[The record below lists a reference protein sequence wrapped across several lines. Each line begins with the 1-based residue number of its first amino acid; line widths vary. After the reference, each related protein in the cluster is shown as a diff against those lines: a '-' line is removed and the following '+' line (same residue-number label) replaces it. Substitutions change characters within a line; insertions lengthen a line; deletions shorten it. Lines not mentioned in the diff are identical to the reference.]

1 MKRFKAVVI
10 HCLANVVEVVA
21 SSKEEAEAKIKDIDN
36 STDVISQLENTK
48 MFPVYKVFE
57 ADSESED
64 GDTDDA
70 QKVFD
75 DNKESLIDE
84 LY

>member
-21 SSKEEAEAKIKDIDN
+21 NSKDEAEAKIKDIDN

-57 ADSESED
+57 AGSESED
-64 GDTDDA
+64 CDTDDA
-70 QKVFD
+70 QTVSD
-75 DNKESLIDE
+75 DEE
-84 LY
+84 V

>member
-10 HCLANVVEVVA
+10 HCLANVVEVIA
-21 SSKEEAEAKIKDIDN
+21 NSKEEAEAKIKDIDN

-64 GDTDDA
+64 CDTDDT
-70 QKVFD
+70 QTVSD
-75 DNKESLIDE
+75 DEE
-84 LY
+84 V

>member
-10 HCLANVVEVVA
+10 HCLANVVEVIA
-21 SSKEEAEAKIKDIDN
+21 NSKEEAEAKIKDIDN

-57 ADSESED
+57 DDSESED
-64 GDTDDA
+64 CDTDDI
-70 QKVFD
+70 QTVSD
-75 DNKESLIDE
+75 DEE
-84 LY
+84 V

>member
-1 MKRFKAVVI
+1 MEEYIMKRFKAVVI

-21 SSKEEAEAKIKDIDN
+21 NSKEEAEAKIRDIDN

-48 MFPVYKVFE
+48 LFPVYKVFE

-64 GDTDDA
+64 CDTDDA
-70 QKVFD
+70 QTVSD
-75 DNKESLIDE
+75 DEE
-84 LY
+84 V

>member
-10 HCLANVVEVVA
+10 HCLANVVEVIA
-21 SSKEEAEAKIKDIDN
+21 NSKEEAEEKIRDIDN

-64 GDTDDA
+64 CDTADA
-70 QKVFD
+70 QTVSD
-75 DNKESLIDE
+75 DEE
-84 LY
+84 V

>member
-10 HCLANVVEVVA
+10 HCLANVVEVIA
-21 SSKEEAEAKIKDIDN
+21 NSKEEAEAKIKDIDN

-64 GDTDDA
+64 CDTDDT
-70 QKVFD
+70 QNVSD
-75 DNKESLIDE
+75 DEE
-84 LY
+84 V

>member
-21 SSKEEAEAKIKDIDN
+21 SSKEEAEAKIRDIDN

-48 MFPVYKVFE
+48 LFPVYKVFE

-64 GDTDDA
+64 CDTDDA
-70 QKVFD
+70 QNFSD
-75 DNKESLIDE
+75 DEE
-84 LY
+84 V

>member
-64 GDTDDA
+64 CDTDDA
-70 QKVFD
+70 QTVSD
-75 DNKESLIDE
+75 DEE
-84 LY
+84 V

>member
-1 MKRFKAVVI
+1 MEEYIMKRFKAVVI
-10 HCLANVVEVVA
+10 HCLANVVEVIA
-21 SSKEEAEAKIKDIDN
+21 SSKEEAEAKIRDIDN

-64 GDTDDA
+64 CDTDDA
-70 QKVFD
+70 QTVSD
-75 DNKESLIDE
+75 DEE
-84 LY
+84 V

>member
-1 MKRFKAVVI
+1 MEEYIMKRFKAVVI
-10 HCLANVVEVVA
+10 HCLANVVEVIA
-21 SSKEEAEAKIKDIDN
+21 NSKEEAEAKIKDIDN

-64 GDTDDA
+64 CDTDNA
-70 QKVFD
+70 QTVSD
-75 DNKESLIDE
+75 DEE
-84 LY
+84 V

>member
-1 MKRFKAVVI
+1 MEENIMKRFKAVVI

-21 SSKEEAEAKIKDIDN
+21 NSKEEAEAKIKDIDN

-64 GDTDDA
+64 CDTDDA
-70 QKVFD
+70 QTVSD
-75 DNKESLIDE
+75 DEE
-84 LY
+84 V

>member
-21 SSKEEAEAKIKDIDN
+21 NSKEEAEAKIKDIDN

-64 GDTDDA
+64 CDTDDT
-70 QKVFD
+70 QTVSD
-75 DNKESLIDE
+75 DEE
-84 LY
+84 V

>member
-21 SSKEEAEAKIKDIDN
+21 NSKEEAETKIRDIDN

-48 MFPVYKVFE
+48 LFPVYKVFE

-64 GDTDDA
+64 CDTDGA
-70 QKVFD
+70 QTVSD
-75 DNKESLIDE
+75 DEE
-84 LY
+84 V

>member
-10 HCLANVVEVVA
+10 HCLANVIEVIA
-21 SSKEEAEAKIKDIDN
+21 NSKDEAEAKIKDIDN

-64 GDTDDA
+64 CDTDDA
-70 QKVFD
+70 QNVS
-75 DNKESLIDE
+75 NDE
-84 LY
+84 EV

>member
-21 SSKEEAEAKIKDIDN
+21 NSKEEAETKIKDIDN

-48 MFPVYKVFE
+48 LFPVYKVFE

-64 GDTDDA
+64 CDTDDA
-70 QKVFD
+70 QTVSD
-75 DNKESLIDE
+75 DEE
-84 LY
+84 V